1 MEEQKS
7 LTIRILVTMHKPY
20 RVPEDA
26 MYLPIHV
33 GAALH
38 SKVLPGVQRDDEG
51 DNISEKNPLYCEL
64 TGLYWAWKNLDADYV
79 GIAHYRRHF
88 GWKPR
93 MHEKDPFDRV
103 VREKDIMPLFGQ
115 IRVFLP
121 KKRRYVI
128 ETLYSHYSHTHYMVH
143 LDETRRIIAELYPEY
158 LSTYDR
164 VLKQTSGYMFN
175 MVIMERKLLDQYCGW
190 LFRIL
195 GELEK
200 RIDTSG
206 LSYYQG
212 RYCGRVGEIIFNVWL
227 AFQLEKGTLQ
237 KKEVRVL
244 PYVLMEKPD
253 YPKKIRA
260 FLSAKFLHLRYER

>member
-121 KKRRYVI
+121 KKRRYAQD
-128 ETLYSHYSHTHYMVH
+128 HCG
-143 LDETRRIIAELYPEY
+143 A
-158 LSTYDR
+158 LSGISSD
-164 VLKQTSGYMFN
+164 V
-175 MVIMERKLLDQYCGW
+175 
-190 LFRIL
+190 
-195 GELEK
+195 
-200 RIDTSG
+200 
-206 LSYYQG
+206 
-212 RYCGRVGEIIFNVWL
+212 
-227 AFQLEKGTLQ
+227 
-237 KKEVRVL
+237 
-244 PYVLMEKPD
+244 
-253 YPKKIRA
+253 
-260 FLSAKFLHLRYER
+260 